1 MKKIFLLLALTLS
14 LFVNAQEQ
22 TTDKKYTFYS
32 ATGISVTNT
41 DDFQNDSYVSTE
53 IGLMRENIAF
63 GTIIGRNNLA
73 GLGKETFKNYWL
85 EEKVTVYKNFGSV
98 DGFLLLGVGSYID
111 HGNLFIEYGFGVSKT
126 LGDYG
131 VFVQASNWD
140 SKDYVSAG
148 VSFNLN

>member
-1 MKKIFLLLALTLS
+1 MKKIFLLLAFTLS

-53 IGLMRENIAF
+53 IGVIRENLSF
-63 GTIIGRNNLA
+63 GAVLGRNNLSDF
-73 GLGKETFKNYWL
+73 GKENFENYWV
-85 EEKVTVYKNFGSV
+85 EAKVTTYKNLGTV

-111 HGNLFIEYGFGVSKT
+111 NGNLFIEYGFGLSKT